1 MFAREAPCAK
11 ALEEAT
17 LRVEW
22 ALDPKGHS
30 SPWDWYTKAMAS
42 TIQWA
47 HLPFLLTSV
56 ADKELLR
63 ASKALGAVHVNVQ
76 RSYGTQQCQGWVKIF
91 VMTQQA
97 EPSIWVKKN
106 NPAFFRV
113 WTHSNFYIPNPCS
126 FTKKNASWSL
136 SVKLSSNFTWFI
148 KDKLHISLG
157 FELIPLQAKQHFSF
171 AHHQSI

>member
-17 LRVEW
+17 LRVEVSPQPQGAQL
-22 ALDPKGHS
+22 ALGLVHQGNGIHYPVGPPLLGDS
-30 SPWDWYTKAMAS
+30 LT
-42 TIQWA
+42 
-47 HLPFLLTSV
+47 FLLTSV

-97 EPSIWVKKN
+97 EPSIWVKK
-106 NPAFFRV
+106 
-113 WTHSNFYIPNPCS
+113 
-126 FTKKNASWSL
+126 
-136 SVKLSSNFTWFI
+136 
-148 KDKLHISLG
+148 
-157 FELIPLQAKQHFSF
+157 
-171 AHHQSI
+171 